1 MKSKI
6 IFLLSMVLS
15 CTIFASCTKE
25 PYQKTIVKP
34 ENNSEKQ
41 QIKKLELAKLT
52 KLEGKGTVKG
62 WINENEL
69 LTVSSTRLQ
78 DKDAA
83 GRTKWLELKKVNS
96 STLEATKFLEDQ
108 FYEIAL
114 SPDGSKAAY
123 RKSDDTSDTMG
134 FLDNSSGNQVTL
146 GSFNNPGSITWSNNS
161 KLFSSLV
168 KNGIAVCDTDTKK
181 SKQYNISNLRNISG
195 YGNVMVSDDAKHAF
209 LALHSGLYLVDLSSL
224 PKDISGLEPYKIDNS
239 IVPSYTFISNSEVL
253 FVGGKGEL
261 CSLYYYNINTK
272 EKKEILES
280 VSSFKLSNSKSHIAY
295 TNGSTLYVGI
305 LEDYKITNASTV
317 FKGNIAAPMWWNKDN
332 IKFVFSGSEQGN
344 GNFKQ
349 YVAGLK

>member
-6 IFLLSMVLS
+6 IFLLAFVLV
-15 CTIFASCTKE
+15 CIAFTGCTKE
-25 PYQKTIVKP
+25 PDQNTIVKP
-34 ENNSEKQ
+34 EKSNEKQ
-41 QIKKLELAKLT
+41 QMEKLELNKLT

-83 GRTKWLELKKVNS
+83 GRYKWLELKKVNY
-96 STLEATKFLEDQ
+96 STLEVNKFIENQ

-114 SPDGSKAAY
+114 SPDGTKAAY
-123 RKSDDTSDTMG
+123 RKSEATNDIMGIIDTS
-134 FLDNSSGNQVTL
+134 SGKEISL
-146 GSFNNPGSITWSNNS
+146 GNFSTPGSITWSNNS

-168 KNGIAVCDTDTKK
+168 KDGIAICDTDTKK

-195 YGNVMVSDDAKHAF
+195 YGDVMISDDAKHAF

-224 PKDISGLEPYKIDNS
+224 PKDISCLEPYKISNGTVS
-239 IVPSYTFISNSEVL
+239 SYTFINNSEVL
-253 FVGGKGEL
+253 FVGAKGEFPA
-261 CSLYYYNINTK
+261 LYYYNLNTR

-280 VSSFKLSNSKSHIAY
+280 VSSFILSNSKSHIAY
-295 TNGSTLYVGI
+295 TIGSTLYVGA
-305 LEDYKITNASTV
+305 LTDYKIANASTV
-317 FKGNIAAPMWWNKDN
+317 FKGNIAARMWWNKDN
-332 IKFVFSGSEQGN
+332 MKFVFSGSEQGD

-349 YVAGLK
+349 YVAELK